1 VSKIKG
7 QGPTI
12 AELGAAVSAGQ
23 HIRTRILNYRRDGV
37 PWWNELQMSPVR
49 NEHGLLTHYIGV
61 QQDVT
66 ARVEAEA
73 KVLHLAYHDALT
85 GLPNRERPRAALT
98 DALDRGRR
106 TGHAT
111 AVLFIDLVAFKAVND
126 AYGHDA
132 GDQLL
137 REVAGRLRLALRADD
152 LLARQGGDEFLLLLH
167 DLPTELAA
175 GIGERIAQDL
185 IAALTPPFTVQDRQV
200 SIWASIGIAV
210 APQDTDDAEQL
221 LRHAD
226 TAMYTAKRSADRCW
240 SAYS

>member
-1 VSKIKG
+1 M
-7 QGPTI
+7 
-12 AELGAAVSAGQ
+12 LDSACP
-23 HIRTRILNYRRDGV
+23 RFGV
-37 PWWNELQMSPVR
+37 KSR
-49 NEHGLLTHYIGV
+49 
-61 QQDVT
+61 
-66 ARVEAEA
+66 
-73 KVLHLAYHDALT
+73 
-85 GLPNRERPRAALT
+85 
-98 DALDRGRR
+98 
-106 TGHAT
+106 
-111 AVLFIDLVAFKAVND
+111 
-126 AYGHDA
+126 
-132 GDQLL
+132 
-137 REVAGRLRLALRADD
+137 
-152 LLARQGGDEFLLLLH
+152 DEFLLLLH